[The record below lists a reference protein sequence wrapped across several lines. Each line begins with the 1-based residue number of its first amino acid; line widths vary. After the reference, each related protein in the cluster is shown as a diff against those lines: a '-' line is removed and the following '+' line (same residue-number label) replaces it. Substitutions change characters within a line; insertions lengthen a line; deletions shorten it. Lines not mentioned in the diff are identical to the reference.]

1 MWFRNLQVFRL
12 QNNWNGQV
20 ESLEEQLS
28 AHLLQP
34 CGSGIQSSIGWI
46 PTRKEGSLVHSVNR
60 QWLIAL
66 GIEQRLLPT
75 SVVKQYVQERVKTIE
90 ENEGRRVGRREIREL
105 SESVTAELL
114 PRAFIRKRTTY
125 CWIDPVNG
133 WLVIDAAAPAKADE
147 LIEHLHKSVDKLLLT
162 PVKVTQ
168 SPCSAMT
175 GWVAD
180 SEAPEG
186 FSIDQDMELRSAENA
201 VVRYAKHALDG
212 EEIPQHIAAG
222 KVVTRLGMTWGDKIA
237 FVLDEKMQ
245 LKRLSFLDILKE
257 ESDNQAEN
265 EEERFDLDFAL
276 MTGELAHL
284 LDDLLKALGGEMEK
298 TGS

>member
-12 QNNWNGQV
+12 QNNWDGQV
-20 ESLEEQLS
+20 ESLQTQLS
-28 AHLLQP
+28 AHILQP
-34 CGSGIQSSIGWI
+34 CGNGIQSSIGWI
-46 PTRKEGSLVHSVNR
+46 PPRTEGSFVHSVNR

-66 GIEQRLLPT
+66 GIEQRLLPA

-105 SESVTAELL
+105 SESVTVELL

-162 PVKVTQ
+162 PVKVAQ

-180 SEAPEG
+180 GNAPGG
-186 FSIDQDMELRSAENA
+186 FSIDQDMELRSTENA

-222 KVVTRLGMTWGDKIA
+222 KVVTRLGMTWGDKIS
-237 FVLDEKMQ
+237 FVLDDKMQ
-245 LKRLSFLDILKE
+245 LKRLAFLDILKE

-265 EEERFDLDFAL
+265 EDERFDLDFTL
-276 MTGELAHL
+276 MTGEIAHL
-284 LDDLLKALGGEMEK
+284 LNDLIAALGGEMEK
-298 TGS
+298 TES

>member
-12 QNNWNGQV
+12 RNEWDGQPELLEKQL
-20 ESLEEQLS
+20 ESLV
-28 AHLLQP
+28 LQP
-34 CGSGIQSSIGWI
+34 CGSGAQSSIGWI
-46 PTRKEGSLVHSVNR
+46 PPCKGEMLVHSVNR

-66 GIEQRLLPT
+66 GVEQRLLP
-75 SVVKQYVQERVKTIE
+75 SSIVKQHVQERVRTIE

-105 SESVTAELL
+105 GESVTLELL
-114 PRAFIRKRTTY
+114 PRAFIRKRTSY
-125 CWIDPVNG
+125 CWIDPVHR

-147 LIEHLHKSVDKLLLT
+147 LIEHLHKSVDNLQLT

-180 SEAPEG
+180 GDAPGG

-201 VVRYAKHALDG
+201 IVRYSKHALDG

-222 KVVTRLGMTWGDKIA
+222 KVVTRLGMTWGDKIS
-237 FVLDEKMQ
+237 FVLDEKLQ
-245 LKRLSFLDILKE
+245 LKRLTFLDILKE
-257 ESDNQAEN
+257 EADNQAEN
-265 EEERFDLDFAL
+265 EDERFDLDFTL

-284 LDDLLKALGGEMEK
+284 LDDLIKALGGEMEQPE
-298 TGS
+298 